1 MSFSFL
7 PVSMS
12 NYTRRIEAQTQR
24 LYLLFCLFCF
34 LYTILKHVIQH
45 RRQIKR
51 APEYYRKATAIVVN
65 CFFDC
70 LICNSLFLQRIRDS
84 VTNDLIYRKLV
95 GSIIHS
101 AALLDSSPFA
111 VELIVSSYEA
121 AHRNSSCVN
130 LD

>member
-7 PVSMS
+7 SVSTS
-12 NYTRRIEAQTQR
+12 NYIEAQNQR
-24 LYLLFCLFCF
+24 LYFLFLSVLFSVYYLNTC
-34 LYTILKHVIQH
+34 IQH

-51 APEYYRKATAIVVN
+51 SPEHYSKATAIVVN

-70 LICNSLFLQRIRDS
+70 LISNSLFLQRIKDS
-84 VTNDLIYRKLV
+84 VTNDLIYRKFV

-121 AHRNSSCVN
+121 AHRNSSYVN
-130 LD
+130 FD